1 MPVLVVEI
9 RSRARATLSR
19 ARESRPPP
27 ESAPLRIMRPRRVA
41 RAALALAL
49 VSALASLGVARG
61 ERSAS
66 TVGAGGSR
74 SDEATRASPSPG
86 PHQGAP
92 LPPFPT
98 EADTA
103 FAAWLASK
111 GGAFT
116 GAGVWSYVETGHATG
131 DPSIVTGRNRGVFAK
146 DAPVE
151 NGDVLVEM
159 RMDAALTVPSERAG
173 SILNAVARQVDPEW
187 ALAMLLLRE
196 SNLGPSGPY
205 APFLR
210 MALGVESDAATRP
223 EGATDALATGSL
235 ATDDVR
241 ATALTNDAVAALN
254 GTFAGAYHDAM
265 VRKDR
270 VTFSR
275 VRAMTVG
282 TFPAAFPERLFGD
295 FSRVAKAL
303 ATVREKGARFPV
315 AYRDSRTFETAAAL
329 VPIAHA
335 LPHDPRGAEPCV
347 GVVEEVSRDA
357 LDQRTS
363 LKLVVR
369 VAAGAPGEELRC
381 NRGAAS
387 AVAIDSPSSS
397 SSPGTHEDRSARSAR
412 SVFWSDASIGTNL
425 SDDGALFRFASA
437 AATGAVT
444 DAEAAFRFGGVGV
457 GRNARDAVALTL
469 AEPSVDD
476 VASESGV
483 SGETQ
488 KRAAASRASLLA
500 RCGPEK
506 ARALTRD
513 GPSDEL
519 WCAVRVATADDSEAV
534 SLFRRLEEEDASDAA
549 DAATRGDEPRAA
561 AMLRNAPV
569 SDAAEARALA
579 ALLETTAAILDGY
592 PTSDARDEALLR
604 RAARAR
610 GEEAF
615 SKTENEE
622 GEEGEQDEEEDG
634 QILADDVAEAVRC
647 RLREKRL
654 LIDALNT
661 LQRAA
666 SLTLTGGVRLDVVAG
681 DGAAAELNAVAAS
694 NAAKSPPGG
703 FEVRKAKYEKEL

>member
-1 MPVLVVEI
+1 
-9 RSRARATLSR
+9 
-19 ARESRPPP
+19 
-27 ESAPLRIMRPRRVA
+27 MRPRRVS

-61 ERSAS
+61 DRSAS

-86 PHQGAP
+86 PHQDAP

-116 GAGVWSYVETGHATG
+116 GAGVWSYVETGHATAG

-159 RMDAALTVPSERAG
+159 RLDAALTVPSERAG

-210 MALGVESDAATRP
+210 MALGVESVESDAATKP
-223 EGATDALATGSL
+223 EGATDDS
-235 ATDDVR
+235 DVR

-254 GTFAGAYHDAM
+254 GTFAGAYHDAL

-275 VRAMTVG
+275 VRAMTTG

-347 GVVEEVSRDA
+347 GVVEEVSQYDA
-357 LDQRTS
+357 SDASRTS

-387 AVAIDSPSSS
+387 AVLRLS
-397 SSPGTHEDRSARSAR
+397 SSPGTHEDRSADR

-425 SDDGALFRFASA
+425 SDDDGALFRFASA
-437 AATGAVT
+437 TATGALT

-469 AEPSVDD
+469 AEPSFSAEPSD
-476 VASESGV
+476 VALKAESDV

-534 SLFRRLEEEDASDAA
+534 SLFRRLEEKDAEKDAA

-561 AMLRNAPV
+561 AAMLRDAPV

-622 GEEGEQDEEEDG
+622 GEEDEKDEEDEEEDG
-634 QILADDVAEAVRC
+634 QNLADDVAEAVRC

-681 DGAAAELNAVAAS
+681 DGAAAESNAAKS

>member
-1 MPVLVVEI
+1 
-9 RSRARATLSR
+9 
-19 ARESRPPP
+19 
-27 ESAPLRIMRPRRVA
+27 MRPRRVS

-61 ERSAS
+61 DRSAS
-66 TVGAGGSR
+66 KVGAGGSR

-86 PHQGAP
+86 PHQDAP

-116 GAGVWSYVETGHATG
+116 GAGVWSYVETGHATAG

-159 RMDAALTVPSERAG
+159 RLDAALTVPSERAG

-210 MALGVESDAATRP
+210 MALGVESDAATSP
-223 EGATDALATGSL
+223 EG

-254 GTFAGAYHDAM
+254 GTFAGAYHDAL

-275 VRAMTVG
+275 VRAMTTG

-357 LDQRTS
+357 SDASRTS

-387 AVAIDSPSSS
+387 AVLLS
-397 SSPGTHEDRSARSAR
+397 SSPGTHEDRSADR

-425 SDDGALFRFASA
+425 SDDDGALFRFASA
-437 AATGAVT
+437 TATGALT

-469 AEPSVDD
+469 AEPSADD
-476 VASESGV
+476 IAFAESDV

-534 SLFRRLEEEDASDAA
+534 SLFRRLEEKDAEKDAA

-561 AMLRNAPV
+561 AAMLRDAPV

-622 GEEGEQDEEEDG
+622 GEEDEKDEEDEEEDG
-634 QILADDVAEAVRC
+634 QNLADDVAEAVRC

-681 DGAAAELNAVAAS
+681 DGAAAES

>member
-187 ALAMLLLRE
+187 ALAICSSANRTWAVR
-196 SNLGPSGPY
+196 SY
-205 APFLR
+205 APFCGWR
-210 MALGVESDAATRP
+210 WRTARSRRRPDRTRDR
-223 EGATDALATGSL
+223 T
-235 ATDDVR
+235 R

-519 WCAVRVATADDSEAV
+519 WCAVRVATADDSSGFAFGDWGRTR
-534 SLFRRLEEEDASDAA
+534 LGRRG
-549 DAATRGDEPRAA
+549 RGDARRRAEPPRCSA
-561 AMLRNAPV
+561 LGERRRG
-569 SDAAEARALA
+569 ARALA
-579 ALLETTAAILDGY
+579 ALLETTAAILDGSR
-592 PTSDARDEALLR
+592 PVTRATR
-604 RAARAR
+604 R
-610 GEEAF
+610 
-615 SKTENEE
+615 
-622 GEEGEQDEEEDG
+622 
-634 QILADDVAEAVRC
+634 C
-647 RLREKRL
+647 
-654 LIDALNT
+654 
-661 LQRAA
+661 
-666 SLTLTGGVRLDVVAG
+666 
-681 DGAAAELNAVAAS
+681 
-694 NAAKSPPGG
+694 
-703 FEVRKAKYEKEL
+703 

>member
-1 MPVLVVEI
+1 
-9 RSRARATLSR
+9 
-19 ARESRPPP
+19 
-27 ESAPLRIMRPRRVA
+27 MRPRRVA

-61 ERSAS
+61 DRSAS

-74 SDEATRASPSPG
+74 SDEATRESPSPG

-159 RMDAALTVPSERAG
+159 RLDAALTVPSERAG

-223 EGATDALATGSL
+223 EGSL

-254 GTFAGAYHDAM
+254 GTFAGAFHDAL

-347 GVVEEVSRDA
+347 GVVEDVSRDA
-357 LDQRTS
+357 SDRRTS

-387 AVAIDSPSSS
+387 AVAIDGSSARSAS
-397 SSPGTHEDRSARSAR
+397 SSPGTREDRSAR

-437 AATGAVT
+437 AATGALT

-469 AEPSVDD
+469 AEPSADD

-534 SLFRRLEEEDASDAA
+534 SLFRRLEENDASDAA

-622 GEEGEQDEEEDG
+622 DEEDEEDEEEDG
-634 QILADDVAEAVRC
+634 QNLADDVAEAVRC

-681 DGAAAELNAVAAS
+681 DGAAAESNAAKS

>member
-1 MPVLVVEI
+1 
-9 RSRARATLSR
+9 
-19 ARESRPPP
+19 
-27 ESAPLRIMRPRRVA
+27 MRPRRVA

-61 ERSAS
+61 DRSAS

-74 SDEATRASPSPG
+74 SDEATRESPSPG

-159 RMDAALTVPSERAG
+159 RLDAALTVPSERAG

-223 EGATDALATGSL
+223 EGSL

-254 GTFAGAYHDAM
+254 GTFAGAFHDAL

-275 VRAMTVG
+275 VRAMTTG

-347 GVVEEVSRDA
+347 GVVEDVSRDA
-357 LDQRTS
+357 SDRRTS

-387 AVAIDSPSSS
+387 AVAIESPSSS
-397 SSPGTHEDRSARSAR
+397 SSPGTREDRSAR

-437 AATGAVT
+437 AATGALT

-469 AEPSVDD
+469 AEPSADD
-476 VASESGV
+476 VAFTESGV

-534 SLFRRLEEEDASDAA
+534 SLFRRLEEKDASDAA

-561 AMLRNAPV
+561 AAMLRDAPV

-610 GEEAF
+610 AARRLFHRLKTRRDEED
-615 SKTENEE
+615 EE
-622 GEEGEQDEEEDG
+622 EEDEEEDG
-634 QILADDVAEAVRC
+634 QNLADDVAEAVRC

-681 DGAAAELNAVAAS
+681 DGAAAESNAAKS

>member
-1 MPVLVVEI
+1 
-9 RSRARATLSR
+9 
-19 ARESRPPP
+19 
-27 ESAPLRIMRPRRVA
+27 MRPRRVS

-61 ERSAS
+61 DRSAS

-86 PHQGAP
+86 PHQDAP

-116 GAGVWSYVETGHATG
+116 GAGVWSYVETGHATAG

-159 RMDAALTVPSERAG
+159 RLDAALTVPSERAG

-210 MALGVESDAATRP
+210 MALDPLESVESDAATTP
-223 EGATDALATGSL
+223 EG

-254 GTFAGAYHDAM
+254 GTFAGAYHDAL

-275 VRAMTVG
+275 VRAMTTG

-347 GVVEEVSRDA
+347 GVVEEVSQYDA
-357 LDQRTS
+357 SDASRTS

-387 AVAIDSPSSS
+387 AVAIESPSSR
-397 SSPGTHEDRSARSAR
+397 SSPGTHEDRSADR
-412 SVFWSDASIGTNL
+412 SVFWSDASIGGTNL
-425 SDDGALFRFASA
+425 SDDDGALFRFASA
-437 AATGAVT
+437 TATGALT

-469 AEPSVDD
+469 AEPSADD
-476 VASESGV
+476 IAFAESDV

-534 SLFRRLEEEDASDAA
+534 SLFRRLEEKDAEKDAA

-561 AMLRNAPV
+561 AAMLRDAPV

-622 GEEGEQDEEEDG
+622 DEEDEEEDG
-634 QILADDVAEAVRC
+634 QNLADDVAEAVRC

-681 DGAAAELNAVAAS
+681 DGAAAES
-694 NAAKSPPGG
+694 NAAKPPPGG

>member
-1 MPVLVVEI
+1 MYAESLLSSSRSDRGRVPL
-9 RSRARATLSR
+9 SRARASR
-19 ARESRPPP
+19 DRPP
-27 ESAPLRIMRPRRVA
+27 ESAPPRIMRPRRVS

-61 ERSAS
+61 DRSAS

-159 RMDAALTVPSERAG
+159 RLDAALTVPSERAG

-223 EGATDALATGSL
+223 EGATD
-235 ATDDVR
+235 DVR

-254 GTFAGAYHDAM
+254 GTFAGAYHDAL

-275 VRAMTVG
+275 VRAMTTG

-347 GVVEEVSRDA
+347 GVVEEVSSDA
-357 LDQRTS
+357 SDASRTS

-387 AVAIDSPSSS
+387 AVSAIESPSSRNS
-397 SSPGTHEDRSARSAR
+397 PPGTHEDKSADR

-425 SDDGALFRFASA
+425 SDDDGALFRFASA
-437 AATGAVT
+437 AATGALT

-469 AEPSVDD
+469 AEPSFSADD
-476 VASESGV
+476 VALKAESDA

-534 SLFRRLEEEDASDAA
+534 SLFRRLEEKDAEKDAA

-561 AMLRNAPV
+561 AAMLRDAPV

-622 GEEGEQDEEEDG
+622 GEEDEEEDG
-634 QILADDVAEAVRC
+634 QNLADDVAEAVRC

-681 DGAAAELNAVAAS
+681 DGAAAESNAAKS

>member
-1 MPVLVVEI
+1 
-9 RSRARATLSR
+9 
-19 ARESRPPP
+19 
-27 ESAPLRIMRPRRVA
+27 MRPRRVS

-61 ERSAS
+61 DRSAS

-86 PHQGAP
+86 PHQDAP

-159 RMDAALTVPSERAG
+159 RLDAALTVPSERAG

-210 MALGVESDAATRP
+210 MALDPLESVESDAATSP
-223 EGATDALATGSL
+223 EG

-254 GTFAGAYHDAM
+254 GTFAGAYHDAL

-275 VRAMTVG
+275 VRAMTTG

-347 GVVEEVSRDA
+347 GVVEEVSQYDA
-357 LDQRTS
+357 SDASRTS

-387 AVAIDSPSSS
+387 AVLRLS
-397 SSPGTHEDRSARSAR
+397 SSPGTNEDRSADR

-425 SDDGALFRFASA
+425 SDDDGALFRFASA
-437 AATGAVT
+437 TATGALT

-469 AEPSVDD
+469 AEPSFSADD
-476 VASESGV
+476 VALKAESDV

-534 SLFRRLEEEDASDAA
+534 SLFRRLEEKDAEKDAA

-561 AMLRNAPV
+561 AAMLRDAPV

-622 GEEGEQDEEEDG
+622 DEEDEEEDG
-634 QILADDVAEAVRC
+634 QNLADDVAEAVRC

-681 DGAAAELNAVAAS
+681 DGAAAESNAAKS

>member
-1 MPVLVVEI
+1 
-9 RSRARATLSR
+9 
-19 ARESRPPP
+19 
-27 ESAPLRIMRPRRVA
+27 MRPRRVS

-61 ERSAS
+61 DRSAS

-86 PHQGAP
+86 PHQDAP

-159 RMDAALTVPSERAG
+159 RLDAALTVPSERAG

-210 MALGVESDAATRP
+210 MALGVESVESDAATSP
-223 EGATDALATGSL
+223 EG

-254 GTFAGAYHDAM
+254 GTFAGAYHDAL

-275 VRAMTVG
+275 VRAMTTG

-357 LDQRTS
+357 SDRRTS

-387 AVAIDSPSSS
+387 AVAIESPSSR
-397 SSPGTHEDRSARSAR
+397 SSPGTHEDRSADR

-425 SDDGALFRFASA
+425 SDDDGALFRFASA
-437 AATGAVT
+437 TATGALT

-469 AEPSVDD
+469 AEPSADD
-476 VASESGV
+476 VALKAESDV
-483 SGETQ
+483 SGETR

-534 SLFRRLEEEDASDAA
+534 SLFRRLEEKDAEKDAA

-561 AMLRNAPV
+561 AAMLRDAPV

-622 GEEGEQDEEEDG
+622 GEEDEEDEEDEEEDG
-634 QILADDVAEAVRC
+634 QNLADDVAEAVRC

-681 DGAAAELNAVAAS
+681 DGAAAESNAAKS

>member
-1 MPVLVVEI
+1 
-9 RSRARATLSR
+9 
-19 ARESRPPP
+19 
-27 ESAPLRIMRPRRVA
+27 
-41 RAALALAL
+41 
-49 VSALASLGVARG
+49 
-61 ERSAS
+61 
-66 TVGAGGSR
+66 
-74 SDEATRASPSPG
+74 
-86 PHQGAP
+86 
-92 LPPFPT
+92 
-98 EADTA
+98 
-103 FAAWLASK
+103 
-111 GGAFT
+111 
-116 GAGVWSYVETGHATG
+116 
-131 DPSIVTGRNRGVFAK
+131 
-146 DAPVE
+146 
-151 NGDVLVEM
+151 
-159 RMDAALTVPSERAG
+159 
-173 SILNAVARQVDPEW
+173 
-187 ALAMLLLRE
+187 
-196 SNLGPSGPY
+196 
-205 APFLR
+205 
-210 MALGVESDAATRP
+210 
-223 EGATDALATGSL
+223 
-235 ATDDVR
+235 
-241 ATALTNDAVAALN
+241 
-254 GTFAGAYHDAM
+254 
-265 VRKDR
+265 
-270 VTFSR
+270 
-275 VRAMTVG
+275 
-282 TFPAAFPERLFGD
+282 
-295 FSRVAKAL
+295 
-303 ATVREKGARFPV
+303 
-315 AYRDSRTFETAAAL
+315 
-329 VPIAHA
+329 
-335 LPHDPRGAEPCV
+335 
-347 GVVEEVSRDA
+347 
-357 LDQRTS
+357 
-363 LKLVVR
+363 VR

-387 AVAIDSPSSS
+387 AVAIESPSSS
-397 SSPGTHEDRSARSAR
+397 SSPGTREDRSAR

-437 AATGAVT
+437 AATGALT

-469 AEPSVDD
+469 AEPSADD
-476 VASESGV
+476 VAFTESGV

-534 SLFRRLEEEDASDAA
+534 SLFRRLEEKDASDAA

-561 AMLRNAPV
+561 AAMLRDAPV

-615 SKTENEE
+615 SQTENEE
-622 GEEGEQDEEEDG
+622 GEEDEEEEDEEEDG
-634 QILADDVAEAVRC
+634 QNLADDVAEAVRC

-661 LQRAA
+661 LRRAA

-681 DGAAAELNAVAAS
+681 DGAAAESNAAKS

>member
-1 MPVLVVEI
+1 
-9 RSRARATLSR
+9 
-19 ARESRPPP
+19 
-27 ESAPLRIMRPRRVA
+27 MRPRRVS

-61 ERSAS
+61 DRSAS

-116 GAGVWSYVETGHATG
+116 GAGVWSYVETGHATAG

-159 RMDAALTVPSERAG
+159 RLDAALTVPSERAG

-210 MALGVESDAATRP
+210 MFAGTLGVESESVESATTP
-223 EGATDALATGSL
+223 EG

-254 GTFAGAYHDAM
+254 GTFAGAYHDAL

-275 VRAMTVG
+275 VRAMTTG

-335 LPHDPRGAEPCV
+335 LPHDQRGAEPCV
-347 GVVEEVSRDA
+347 GVVEEVSQYDA
-357 LDQRTS
+357 SDASRTS

-387 AVAIDSPSSS
+387 AVLLS
-397 SSPGTHEDRSARSAR
+397 SSPGTNEDRSADR

-425 SDDGALFRFASA
+425 SDDDGALFRFASA
-437 AATGAVT
+437 TATGALT

-469 AEPSVDD
+469 AEPSFSAEPSD
-476 VASESGV
+476 VALKAESDV

-534 SLFRRLEEEDASDAA
+534 SLFRRLEEKDAEKDAA

-561 AMLRNAPV
+561 AAMLRDAPV

-622 GEEGEQDEEEDG
+622 GEEDEEEDG
-634 QILADDVAEAVRC
+634 QNLADDVAEAVRC

-681 DGAAAELNAVAAS
+681 DGAAAKSNAAKS

>member
-1 MPVLVVEI
+1 
-9 RSRARATLSR
+9 
-19 ARESRPPP
+19 
-27 ESAPLRIMRPRRVA
+27 MRPRRVA

-66 TVGAGGSR
+66 TVGAGGSL

-159 RMDAALTVPSERAG
+159 RLDAALTVPSERAG

-223 EGATDALATGSL
+223 EGSL

-254 GTFAGAYHDAM
+254 GTFAGAFHDAL

-275 VRAMTVG
+275 VRAMTTG

-357 LDQRTS
+357 SDRRTS

-387 AVAIDSPSSS
+387 AVAIESPSSS
-397 SSPGTHEDRSARSAR
+397 SSPGTREDRSAR

-437 AATGAVT
+437 AATGALT

-469 AEPSVDD
+469 AEPSADD

-534 SLFRRLEEEDASDAA
+534 SLFRRLEENDASDAA

-604 RAARAR
+604 RSARAR

-681 DGAAAELNAVAAS
+681 DGAAAESNAAKS

-703 FEVRKAKYEKEL
+703 FEVRKARYEKEL

>member
-1 MPVLVVEI
+1 
-9 RSRARATLSR
+9 
-19 ARESRPPP
+19 
-27 ESAPLRIMRPRRVA
+27 MRPRRVA

-74 SDEATRASPSPG
+74 SDEATRESPSPG

-159 RMDAALTVPSERAG
+159 RLDAALTVPSERAG

-223 EGATDALATGSL
+223 EGSL

-254 GTFAGAYHDAM
+254 GTFAGAFHDAL

-275 VRAMTVG
+275 VRAMTTG

-357 LDQRTS
+357 SDRRTS

-387 AVAIDSPSSS
+387 AVAIESPSSS
-397 SSPGTHEDRSARSAR
+397 SSPGTREDRSAR

-437 AATGAVT
+437 AATGALT

-469 AEPSVDD
+469 AEPSADD

-506 ARALTRD
+506 ARVLTRD

-534 SLFRRLEEEDASDAA
+534 SLFRRLEENDASDAA

-604 RAARAR
+604 RSARAR

-654 LIDALNT
+654 LLDALNT

-681 DGAAAELNAVAAS
+681 DGAAAESNAAKS

-703 FEVRKAKYEKEL
+703 FEVRKAKDEKEL